1 MITLP
6 NELVRY
12 RHPLE
17 AIPRFRNIPPS
28 LARDLLYTLLLCMA
42 VTLAFSLITL
52 MNVPTQNLTML
63 LYRNFVYSL
72 AIGYSIH
79 LLSYGVYKTL
89 TTTLGERAQRY
100 TVTAGVLSSAA
111 GGVFGFV
118 IASLIVGSR
127 IRMWTGM
134 LIAVGWI
141 CALLAG
147 MAIVQ
152 RRRMVAELAYERER
166 NARVEA
172 ERLMTASRLK
182 LLQAQIEPHF
192 LFNTL
197 AGVSSLIEADPASAR
212 KMVDQLCIFLRA
224 ALDSTRRATASL
236 QREFEVID
244 AYLSVMK
251 VRMGARLSYRIDASP
266 ELLELEVP
274 SMILQPLVENA
285 IEHGIDSKLNGG
297 EVLIQAIRRE
307 RALVLTVSDNGDG
320 FKATAKDNIGM
331 GTVRERLEVL
341 FGAQAALR
349 VEHDNG
355 WTRVIVELPCN
366 V

>member
-1 MITLP
+1 MIVLP
-6 NELVRY
+6 NDSRY

-17 AIPRFRNIPPS
+17 AIPRFRRVTPS
-28 LARDLLYTLLLCMA
+28 LARDLFYTFLMCVAITLTFSFITLL
-42 VTLAFSLITL
+42 
-52 MNVPTQNLTML
+52 NVPTQKLSGL

-79 LLSYGVYKTL
+79 LLNYAAHRTL
-89 TTTLGERAQRY
+89 NAFMGERSQRY
-100 TVTAGVLSSAA
+100 AVATGVIASALGGVL
-111 GGVFGFV
+111 GFV
-118 IASLIVGSR
+118 IASNVVGIR

-141 CALLAG
+141 CALMAG
-147 MAIVQ
+147 MVIAQ
-152 RRRMVAELAYERER
+152 RRRILAELAFERER

-197 AGVSSLIEADPASAR
+197 AGVSSLIEADPQAAR
-212 KMVDQLCIFLRA
+212 QMVDQLCVFLRA
-224 ALDSTRRATASL
+224 ALDSTRRPTASL
-236 QREFEVID
+236 KRELDVIA
-244 AYLSVMK
+244 AYLSVLK
-251 VRMGARLSYRIDASP
+251 VRMGARLQYSIDAAP
-266 ELLELEVP
+266 ALMELEVP

-285 IEHGIDSKLNGG
+285 IEHGIDSRLDGG
-297 EVLIQAIRRE
+297 EVRVRGE
-307 RALVLTVSDNGDG
+307 RIGSRLRLSVMDNGEG

-341 FGAQAALR
+341 FGEQAALR
-349 VEHDNG
+349 VEHQDG
-355 WTRVIVELPCN
+355 WTCVIVELPLPT
-366 V
+366 